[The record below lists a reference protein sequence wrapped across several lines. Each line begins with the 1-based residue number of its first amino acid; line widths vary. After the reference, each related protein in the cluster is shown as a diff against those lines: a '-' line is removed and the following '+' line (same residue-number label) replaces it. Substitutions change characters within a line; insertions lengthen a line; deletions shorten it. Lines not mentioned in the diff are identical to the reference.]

1 MYMVE
6 FFNLKPNEVVDEF
19 LQEHRAFLAKHVA
32 TGVIIAA
39 GPKVPRDGGI
49 IIVADIARDQL
60 DKLLAEDPFLKRGY
74 ARCVVTE
81 FKSNFLSPALGRKHC
96 PKYEAPR
103 AMTGVRRATISPP
116 AFRSGRPRG
125 PLPPE

>member
-1 MYMVE
+1 MGDDVIMYMVE

-60 DKLLAEDPFLKRGY
+60 DRLLAEDPFLKRSY

-81 FKSNFLSPALGRKHC
+81 FKSNFLSPALGRAALS
-96 PKYEAPR
+96 E
-103 AMTGVRRATISPP
+103 V
-116 AFRSGRPRG
+116 
-125 PLPPE
+125 